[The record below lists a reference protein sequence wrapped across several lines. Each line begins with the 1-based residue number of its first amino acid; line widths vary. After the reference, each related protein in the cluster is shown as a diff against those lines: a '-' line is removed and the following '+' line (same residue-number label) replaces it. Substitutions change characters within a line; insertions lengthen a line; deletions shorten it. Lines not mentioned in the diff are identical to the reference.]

1 MARTIK
7 LLISTAF
14 SLAAMALH
22 VASAET
28 WYWSPKTKSGN
39 YYYWNANNWTNA
51 AGTVGRPALGD
62 TVVLGWGT
70 ATDYAYQ
77 VCGSDANRALYEVR
91 FEGNKV
97 ISMNQGTLYLQ
108 GGGGGLKYMHGSNC
122 GGNWMGLRIAG
133 SGEVP
138 IHIDK
143 SSATYALQGQMTIT
157 SGSNATL
164 IKTGPGKFVCFNEA
178 GARDYTIP
186 LTLLRK
192 GSIDITT
199 AKSVSGVTIAF
210 DGDDESQR
218 IYFSSYNA
226 NHDLDL
232 VLNNA
237 GFYETN
243 GVNNAAHGFSSPKDK
258 QVKFTGTPKQN
269 PTVFSGTF
277 YSKAGLYWSPGS
289 ADYVFVC
296 SNAVSATTGQMIVGK
311 GTVKLVTGASFTAL
325 SKLTISAGATFE
337 VEEGAGA
344 NFHADNMA
352 LANAT
357 AKVKVGTGVSLEM
370 GAATLNGNALPRGT
384 YTSDGGNDTR
394 RAAWIEGAGT
404 VVVVNGPDNI
414 DTWSGAGADNLTST
428 DANWESGSAP
438 DVTAGDLLATFATGG
453 AEAMLPAGT
462 PAAFDG
468 LVLDAATLGGSSFA
482 FTAGSGATATVGASG
497 ISVPAAAAATTWT
510 MGWPFTVT
518 GGAQAWAIGSNNTLK
533 INAPWGGDQDITL
546 TSDGTLELNATST
559 HSGALEL
566 QSGTVK
572 VTATDGLGT
581 SARTVNFHDDI
592 VKLSFGGDITI
603 SSSLNGTW
611 AKTDSM
617 ANGIKV
623 LAGANVVFD
632 GKLTYYSQG
641 GVDLAAGST
650 ATFRRGLQVSSS
662 GMEGYLR
669 FTGNGTAIITNAAM
683 YIGQRTTSIEGSTM
697 TLDLRVSDNNLTGGN
712 RYWAIF
718 PAATVVTRV
727 ANAISTGNSVAFG
740 NGATFDL
747 DGHNQSL
754 KLFHG
759 LAGSTVTSARPATLT
774 LACNGNNE
782 SYNQGSPYNDTN
794 RVNQS
799 VFTGYVSLTKNGAYP
814 HNLGATS
821 SSTGT
826 LKVTAGIL
834 TLSGSWPNC
843 TNVVVSGGTF
853 AVKNANAFG
862 DADRAPGEQPKVVL
876 NVAASGAALNLDYS
890 GRIDCA
896 EIHVDGEKSFGTFG
910 AAGSGAEHEV
920 AWITGTG
927 FIRALPSGTVI
938 TFR

>member
-1 MARTIK
+1 MARTLK
-7 LLISTAF
+7 LFISIAF
-14 SLAAMALH
+14 ALATVVAH

-62 TVVLGWGT
+62 TAVLGWGT

-77 VCGSDANRALYEVR
+77 VCNSAVGNALHEVR

-97 ISMNQGTLYLQ
+97 ISMNQGLLCLQ
-108 GGGGGLKYMHGSNC
+108 GGGGGLQYMHSSNC
-122 GGNWMGLRIAG
+122 GGNWMGLRIVG

-143 SSATYALQGQMTIT
+143 SSATYALQGQMTCQ
-157 SGSNATL
+157 GGVPTL
-164 IKTGPGKFVCFNEA
+164 IKTGSGKFVCFNEA
-178 GARDYTIP
+178 GSRDYTIP
-186 LTLLRK
+186 LTLIRK

-199 AKSVSGVTIAF
+199 AKSVSGVTFAF
-210 DGDDESQR
+210 DGNDESQR

-232 VLNNA
+232 VLNNI

-269 PTVFSGTF
+269 PTVFSGKF
-277 YSKAGLYWSPGS
+277 YSNAGLNWSPNS

-370 GAATLNGNALPRGT
+370 SAATLNGNALPRGT
-384 YTSDGGNDTR
+384 YTSDGANDTR
-394 RAAWIEGAGT
+394 RAAWIDGAGT

-428 DANWESGSAP
+428 DDNWESGSAP

-453 AEAMLPAGT
+453 AAAELPAGT
-462 PAAFDG
+462 AAAFDG
-468 LVLDAATLGGSSFA
+468 LVLDATTLGGSSFA

-510 MGWPFTVT
+510 MGWPITVT
-518 GGAQAWAIGSNNTLK
+518 GGAQAWTIGSNNTLK
-533 INAPWGGDQDITL
+533 INAPWGGDQSITL
-546 TSDGTLELNATST
+546 TGDGTLELNAAST

-566 QSGTVK
+566 NSGTVK

-592 VKLSFGGDITI
+592 AKLSFSGDITI
-603 SSSLNGTW
+603 SSPLNGTW
-611 AKTDSM
+611 AKADSL

-632 GKLTYYSQG
+632 GKLTYFSQAG
-641 GVDLAAGST
+641 LDLGAGST
-650 ATFRRGLQVSSS
+650 ATFRRGLQVLSN
-662 GMEGYLR
+662 GMEGYLQ
-669 FTGNGTAIITNAAM
+669 FTGNGTVVITNTAI
-683 YIGQRTTSIEGSTM
+683 YIGQRTTSIDGSTM
-697 TLDLRVSDNNLTGGN
+697 TLDLRVADNNLTGGT

-718 PAATVVTRV
+718 PSATVVTRV
-727 ANAISTGNSVAFG
+727 ANAINTGNSVGFG

-754 KLFHG
+754 KLLHG
-759 LAGSTVTSARPATLT
+759 LTGSTVTSARPATIT
-774 LACNGNNE
+774 LACDGNNE
-782 SYNQGSPYNDTN
+782 SYQQGNPYDNTN
-794 RVNQS
+794 RVNQA
-799 VFTGYVSLTKNGAYP
+799 VFTGCVNLTKNGAYP

-834 TLSGSWPNC
+834 TLSGAWPNC

-862 DADRAPGEQPKVVL
+862 DNLRASGEKPKVVF
-876 NVAASGAALNLDYS
+876 NVAASGATLNLNYS
-890 GRIDCA
+890 GMIDCA
-896 EIHVDGEKSFGTFG
+896 EIRVGGEKVFGTFG
-910 AAGSGAEHEV
+910 AVGSGAENERS
-920 AWITGTG
+920 WITGTG
-927 FIRALPSGTVI
+927 FIRALPSGTSI
-938 TFR
+938 IFR

>member
-1 MARTIK
+1 MARTLK
-7 LLISTAF
+7 LFISIAF
-14 SLAAMALH
+14 SLAALALQ

-51 AGTVGRPALGD
+51 AGTVGKPALGD
-62 TVVLGWGT
+62 TAVLGRGT

-77 VCGSDANRALYEVR
+77 VCNSAVGNALHEVR

-97 ISMNQGTLYLQ
+97 ISMNQGLLCLQ
-108 GGGGGLKYMHGSNC
+108 GGGGGLQYMHSSNC
-122 GGNWMGLRIAG
+122 GGNWMGLRIVG

-138 IHIDK
+138 INIDK

-164 IKTGPGKFVCFNEA
+164 IKTGAGKFVCFNEA

-186 LTLLRK
+186 VTLIRK
-192 GSIDITT
+192 GSFDITT
-199 AKSVSGVTIAF
+199 TKSVSGVTLAF
-210 DGDDESQR
+210 DGDDASQL
-218 IYFSSYNA
+218 ICFSSYNA

-232 VLNNA
+232 VLNNI

-277 YSKAGLYWSPGS
+277 YSKAGLNWSPGS

-344 NFHADNMA
+344 LFHADTLA

-370 GAATLNGNALPRGT
+370 SAATLNGNALPRGT
-384 YTSDGGNDTR
+384 YSSDGANDTR
-394 RAAWIEGAGT
+394 RAAWIDGAGT

-453 AEAMLPAGT
+453 AAAELPAGT
-462 PAAFDG
+462 AAAFAG
-468 LVLDAATLGGSSFA
+468 LVLDSANLGGSSFA
-482 FTAGSGATATVGASG
+482 FTAGSGATAEIGGSG

-510 MGWPFTVT
+510 MGWPLTVT
-518 GGAQAWAIGSNNTLK
+518 GDAQAWTIGSNNTLK
-533 INAPWGGDQDITL
+533 INAPWGGDQNITL
-546 TSDGTLELNATST
+546 TSDGTLELNAAST

-566 QSGTVK
+566 NSGTVK

-581 SARTVNFHDDI
+581 SARTVNFHDDTA
-592 VKLSFGGDITI
+592 KLSFAGDITI
-603 SSSLNGTW
+603 SSPLNGTW
-611 AKTDSM
+611 AKADSL

-632 GKLTYYSQG
+632 GKLTYFSQAG
-641 GVDLAAGST
+641 LDLAAGST
-650 ATFRRGLQVSSS
+650 ATFRRGLQVLSN
-662 GMEGYLR
+662 GMEGFLQ
-669 FTGNGTAIITNAAM
+669 FTGNGTAIITNTAM
-683 YIGQRTTSIEGSTM
+683 YIGQRTTSINGSTM
-697 TLDLRVSDNNLTGGN
+697 TLDLRVADNNLTGAT

-718 PAATVVTRV
+718 PSATVVTRV

-740 NGATFDL
+740 NGGTFDL

-759 LAGSTVTSARPATLT
+759 LEGSTVTSARPATLT

-794 RVNQS
+794 RVNQA
-799 VFTGYVSLTKNGAYP
+799 VFTGHVSLAKNGGYP

-834 TLSGSWPNC
+834 TLSGAWPNC

-862 DADRAPGEQPKVVL
+862 DNLRASGEKPKVVF
-876 NVAASGAALNLDYS
+876 NVAASGATLNLNYS
-890 GRIDCA
+890 GMIDCA
-896 EIHVDGEKSFGTFG
+896 EIRVGGEKVFGKFG
-910 AAGSGAEHEV
+910 AVGSGAENERS
-920 AWITGTG
+920 WITGPG
-927 FIRALPSGTVI
+927 FIRALPGGTVFI
-938 TFR
+938 FR

>member
-1 MARTIK
+1 MARTLK
-7 LLISTAF
+7 LFISTAF
-14 SLAAMALH
+14 SLAAMALQ
-22 VASAET
+22 VASAAT
-28 WYWSPKTKSGN
+28 WYWSPQPATGN
-39 YYYWNANNWTNA
+39 NNWNANNWTND

-62 TVVLGWGT
+62 TAVLGWGT
-70 ATDYAYQ
+70 ATASAYA
-77 VCGSDANRALYEVR
+77 VCGSDVNRALYEVR

-97 ISMNQGTLYLQ
+97 ISMNQGLLLLQ
-108 GGGGGLKYMHGSNC
+108 GGGGGLKYMHSSTC
-122 GGNWMGLRIAG
+122 GGNWMGFRIVG

-178 GARDYTIP
+178 GSRDYTIP

-199 AKSVSGVTIAF
+199 TKALSGVTIAF
-210 DGDDESQR
+210 DGDDASQR

-226 NHDLDL
+226 NHDIDL

-277 YSKAGLYWSPGS
+277 YSKAGLNWSPGS
-289 ADYVFVC
+289 TDYVFVC

-344 NFHADNMA
+344 LFHADNMA

-370 GAATLNGNALPRGT
+370 SAATLNGNALPRGT
-384 YTSDGGNDTR
+384 YTSDGANDTR
-394 RAAWIEGAGT
+394 RAAWIDGAGT
-404 VVVVNGPDNI
+404 VVVINGPDNI

-428 DANWESGSAP
+428 DDNWESGSAP

-453 AEAMLPAGT
+453 TAAELPAGT
-462 PAAFDG
+462 AAAFDG
-468 LVLDAATLGGSSFA
+468 LVLDATTLGGSSFA
-482 FTAGSGATATVGASG
+482 FTAGSGATAAVGASG
-497 ISVPAAAAATTWT
+497 ISVPAAAAATMWT
-510 MGWPFTVT
+510 MGWPITVT
-518 GGAQAWAIGSNNTLK
+518 GGAQAWTIGSNNTLK
-533 INAPWGGDQDITL
+533 INAPWGGDQKITL
-546 TSDGTLELNATST
+546 TSDGTLELNAAST

-592 VKLSFGGDITI
+592 AKLSFSGDITI
-603 SSSLNGTW
+603 SSPLNGTW
-611 AKTDSM
+611 AKADSM

-623 LAGANVVFD
+623 QAGANVVFD

-641 GVDLAAGST
+641 GLDLAAGST
-650 ATFRRGLQVSSS
+650 ATFRRGLQVLSS
-662 GMEGYLR
+662 GMEGFLR
-669 FTGNGTAIITNAAM
+669 FTGNGTAIITNTAM

-697 TLDLRVSDNNLTGGN
+697 TLDLRVADNNLTGGN

-718 PAATVVTRV
+718 PSATVVTRV
-727 ANAISTGNSVAFG
+727 ANAINTGNSVGFG

-754 KLFHG
+754 KLLNG
-759 LAGSTVTSARPATLT
+759 LTGSTVTSARPATIT
-774 LACNGNNE
+774 LACDGNSE

-794 RVNQS
+794 RVNQA
-799 VFTGYVSLTKNGAYP
+799 VFTGYVSLTKNGAFP

-834 TLSGSWPNC
+834 TLSGAWPNC

-862 DADRAPGEQPKVVL
+862 DNLRASGEKPKVVF
-876 NVAASGAALNLDYS
+876 NVAASGATLNLNYS
-890 GRIDCA
+890 GMIDCA
-896 EIHVDGEKSFGTFG
+896 EIRVGGEKVFGTFG
-910 AAGSGAEHEV
+910 AVGSGAEHEV

-927 FIRALPSGTVI
+927 FIRALPKGTQI

>member
-1 MARTIK
+1 
-7 LLISTAF
+7 
-14 SLAAMALH
+14 
-22 VASAET
+22 
-28 WYWSPKTKSGN
+28 
-39 YYYWNANNWTNA
+39 
-51 AGTVGRPALGD
+51 
-62 TVVLGWGT
+62 
-70 ATDYAYQ
+70 
-77 VCGSDANRALYEVR
+77 
-91 FEGNKV
+91 
-97 ISMNQGTLYLQ
+97 
-108 GGGGGLKYMHGSNC
+108 
-122 GGNWMGLRIAG
+122 
-133 SGEVP
+133 
-138 IHIDK
+138 
-143 SSATYALQGQMTIT
+143 
-157 SGSNATL
+157 
-164 IKTGPGKFVCFNEA
+164 
-178 GARDYTIP
+178 
-186 LTLLRK
+186 
-192 GSIDITT
+192 
-199 AKSVSGVTIAF
+199 
-210 DGDDESQR
+210 
-218 IYFSSYNA
+218 
-226 NHDLDL
+226 
-232 VLNNA
+232 
-237 GFYETN
+237 
-243 GVNNAAHGFSSPKDK
+243 
-258 QVKFTGTPKQN
+258 
-269 PTVFSGTF
+269 
-277 YSKAGLYWSPGS
+277 
-289 ADYVFVC
+289 
-296 SNAVSATTGQMIVGK
+296 
-311 GTVKLVTGASFTAL
+311 
-325 SKLTISAGATFE
+325 
-337 VEEGAGA
+337 
-344 NFHADNMA
+344 
-352 LANAT
+352 
-357 AKVKVGTGVSLEM
+357 
-370 GAATLNGNALPRGT
+370 
-384 YTSDGGNDTR
+384 
-394 RAAWIEGAGT
+394 
-404 VVVVNGPDNI
+404 
-414 DTWSGAGADNLTST
+414 
-428 DANWESGSAP
+428 WESGSAP

-453 AEAMLPAGT
+453 AAAELPAGT
-462 PAAFDG
+462 AAAFDG
-468 LVLDAATLGGSSFA
+468 LVLDATILGGSSFA
-482 FTAGSGATATVGASG
+482 FTAGSGATATVGVSG

-510 MGWPFTVT
+510 MGWPITVT
-518 GGAQAWAIGSNNTLK
+518 GGAQAWTIGSNNTLK
-533 INAPWGGDQDITL
+533 INAPWGGDQNITL

-683 YIGQRTTSIEGSTM
+683 YIGQRTTSINGSTM

-826 LKVTAGIL
+826 LKVTAGKL
-834 TLSGSWPNC
+834 TLSGAWPNC

-862 DADRAPGEQPKVVL
+862 DNLRASGEKPKVVF
-876 NVAASGAALNLDYS
+876 NVAASGAALNLNYS

-896 EIHVDGEKSFGTFG
+896 EIRVGGEKVFGTFG
-910 AAGSGAEHEV
+910 AVGSGAENERS
-920 AWITGTG
+920 WITGTG
-927 FIRALPSGTVI
+927 FIRALPSGTSI
-938 TFR
+938 IFR

>member
-1 MARTIK
+1 MARTLK
-7 LLISTAF
+7 LFISTAF
-14 SLAAMALH
+14 SLAAMALQ

-51 AGTVGRPALGD
+51 TGTVGRPALGD
-62 TVVLGWGT
+62 TAVLGWGT

-97 ISMNQGTLYLQ
+97 ISMNQGLLCLQ
-108 GGGGGLKYMHGSNC
+108 GGGGGLQYMHSSNC
-122 GGNWMGLRIAG
+122 GGNWMGLRIVG

-143 SSATYALQGQMTIT
+143 SSATYALQGQMTCQ
-157 SGSNATL
+157 GGVPTL
-164 IKTGPGKFVCFNEA
+164 IKTGSGKFVCFNEA
-178 GARDYTIP
+178 GGRDYTIP

-199 AKSVSGVTIAF
+199 TKSVSGVTIAF

-218 IYFSSYNA
+218 IYFSSYNV

-269 PTVFSGTF
+269 PTVFSGKF
-277 YSKAGLYWSPGS
+277 YGKAGLNWSPGS

-344 NFHADNMA
+344 DFHADNMA

-370 GAATLNGNALPRGT
+370 SAATLNGNALPRGT
-384 YTSDGGNDTR
+384 YSSDGANDTR
-394 RAAWIEGAGT
+394 RAAWIDGAGT

-428 DANWESGSAP
+428 DDNWESGSAP

-453 AEAMLPAGT
+453 TAAELPAGT
-462 PAAFDG
+462 AAAFDG

-482 FTAGSGATATVGASG
+482 FTAGSGATATIGGSG
-497 ISVPAAAAATTWT
+497 ISVLAAAAATTWT
-510 MGWPFTVT
+510 MGWPITVT
-518 GGAQAWAIGSNNTLK
+518 GGAQAWTIGSNSTLK
-533 INAPWGGDQDITL
+533 INAPWGGDQSITL
-546 TSDGTLELNATST
+546 TGDGTLELNAAST
-559 HSGALEL
+559 HSGALTL
-566 QSGTVK
+566 NSGTVK

-581 SARTVNFHDDI
+581 SARTVNFHDDTA
-592 VKLSFGGDITI
+592 KLSFAGDITI
-603 SSSLNGTW
+603 SSPLNGTW
-611 AKTDSM
+611 AKADSL

-632 GKLTYYSQG
+632 GKLTYFSQAG
-641 GVDLAAGST
+641 LDLGAGST
-650 ATFRRGLQVSSS
+650 ATFRRGLQVLSN
-662 GMEGYLR
+662 GMEGYLQ
-669 FTGNGTAIITNAAM
+669 FTGNGTVVITNTAI

-697 TLDLRVSDNNLTGGN
+697 TLDLRVADNNLTGGN

-718 PAATVVTRV
+718 PSATVVTRV
-727 ANAISTGNSVAFG
+727 ANAISANNSVGFG
-740 NGATFDL
+740 NGATFNL

-754 KLFHG
+754 KLLHG
-759 LAGSTVTSARPATLT
+759 LTGSTVTSARPATIT
-774 LACNGNNE
+774 LACDGNNE
-782 SYNQGSPYNDTN
+782 SYNQGSPYDNTN
-794 RVNQS
+794 RVNQA
-799 VFTGYVSLTKNGAYP
+799 VFTGYVSLTKNGAFP

-834 TLSGSWPNC
+834 TLSGAWPNC

-862 DADRAPGEQPKVVL
+862 DNLRAQGEKPKVVF
-876 NVAASGAALNLDYS
+876 NVAASGATLNLNYS
-890 GRIDCA
+890 GTIDCA
-896 EIHVDGEKSFGTFG
+896 ELHVGGEKLYGKFG
-910 AAGSGAEHEV
+910 AVGSGAEHEV

-927 FIRALPSGTVI
+927 FIRALPKGTHI
-938 TFR
+938 LFR

>member
-1 MARTIK
+1 MARTFK

-62 TVVLGWGT
+62 TAVLGWGT

-97 ISMNQGTLYLQ
+97 ISMNQGLLCLQ
-108 GGGGGLKYMHGSNC
+108 GGGGGLQYMHSSNC
-122 GGNWMGLRIAG
+122 GGNWMGLRIVG

-143 SSATYALQGQMTIT
+143 SSATYALQGQMTCQ
-157 SGSNATL
+157 GGVPTL
-164 IKTGPGKFVCFNEA
+164 IKTGSGKFVCFNEA
-178 GARDYTIP
+178 GGRDYTIP

-199 AKSVSGVTIAF
+199 TKSVSGVTIAF
-210 DGDDESQR
+210 DGD
-218 IYFSSYNA
+218 
-226 NHDLDL
+226 
-232 VLNNA
+232 LNNA

-384 YTSDGGNDTR
+384 YSSDGANDTR

-414 DTWSGAGADNLTST
+414 DTWSGVGTDNLTST

-453 AEAMLPAGT
+453 TAAELPAGT
-462 PAAFDG
+462 AAAFDG
-468 LVLDAATLGGSSFA
+468 LVLDAATLGGNSFA
-482 FTAGSGATATVGASG
+482 FTAGSGATATIGGSG
-497 ISVPAAAAATTWT
+497 ISVLAAAAATTWT
-510 MGWPFTVT
+510 MGWPITVT
-518 GGAQAWAIGSNNTLK
+518 GSAQAWTIGSNSTLK
-533 INAPWGGDQDITL
+533 INAPWGGDQSITL
-546 TSDGTLELNATST
+546 TGDGTLELNAAST
-559 HSGALEL
+559 HSGALTL
-566 QSGTVK
+566 NSGTVK

-581 SARTVNFHDDI
+581 SACTVNFHDDTA
-592 VKLSFGGDITI
+592 KLSFAGDITI
-603 SSSLNGTW
+603 SSPLNGTW
-611 AKTDSM
+611 AKADSL

-632 GKLTYYSQG
+632 GKLTYFSQAG
-641 GVDLAAGST
+641 LDLGAGST
-650 ATFRRGLQVSSS
+650 ATFRRGLQVLSN
-662 GMEGYLR
+662 GMEGYLQ
-669 FTGNGTAIITNAAM
+669 FTGNGTVVITNTAI
-683 YIGQRTTSIEGSTM
+683 YIGQRTTSKDGSTM
-697 TLDLRVSDNNLTGGN
+697 TLDLRVADNNLTGAT

-718 PAATVVTRV
+718 PSATVVTRV
-727 ANAISTGNSVAFG
+727 ANAISANNSVGFG
-740 NGATFDL
+740 NGATFNL

-754 KLFHG
+754 KLLHG
-759 LAGSTVTSARPATLT
+759 LTGSTVTSARPATIT
-774 LACNGNNE
+774 LACDGNNE
-782 SYNQGSPYNDTN
+782 SYNQGSPYDNTN
-794 RVNQS
+794 RVNQA
-799 VFTGYVSLTKNGAYP
+799 VFTGYVSLTKNGAFP

-834 TLSGSWPNC
+834 TLSGAWPNC

-876 NVAASGAALNLDYS
+876 NVAASGAALKLDYS
-890 GRIDCA
+890 GHIDCA
-896 EIHVDGEKSFGTFG
+896 EIHVGGAKTFGTFG

-927 FIRALPSGTVI
+927 FIRALPKGTHI
-938 TFR
+938 LFR

>member
-7 LLISTAF
+7 LLISTAL

-22 VASAET
+22 VAFAET
-28 WYWSPKTKSGN
+28 WYWSPKTKTGN
-39 YYYWNANNWTNA
+39 YYYWNANNLTNA

-62 TVVLGWGT
+62 TAVLGWGT

-77 VCGSDANRALYEVR
+77 VCNSAVGNALHEVR

-97 ISMNQGTLYLQ
+97 ISMNQGLLCLQ
-108 GGGGGLKYMHGSNC
+108 GGGGGLQYMHSSNC
-122 GGNWMGLRIAG
+122 GGNWMGLRIVG

-138 IHIDK
+138 INIDK

-178 GARDYTIP
+178 GSRDYTIP

-192 GSIDITT
+192 GSFDITT
-199 AKSVSGVTIAF
+199 TKALSGVTFAF
-210 DGDDESQR
+210 DGDDASQR

-384 YTSDGGNDTR
+384 YSSDGANDTR

-414 DTWSGAGADNLTST
+414 DTWSGAGADALTST

-453 AEAMLPAGT
+453 AEAALPAGT
-462 PAAFDG
+462 AAAFDG

-482 FTAGSGATATVGASG
+482 FTAGSGATAAIGASG
-497 ISVPAAAAATTWT
+497 ISVPAASAETTWT
-510 MGWPFTVT
+510 MGWPITVA
-518 GGAQAWAIGSNNTLK
+518 GGAQTWNIGTKNTIK
-533 INAPWGGDQDITL
+533 FNAPIGGGEALTIT
-546 TSDGTLELNATST
+546 GGGAVELNADGA
-559 HSGALEL
+559 HAGALTL
-566 QSGTVK
+566 DQGTFK
-572 VTATDGLGT
+572 VTAGNALGASSRTVNYHYDRASLTFDGNFTVGAPIDGTPLSAEGT
-581 SARTVNFHDDI
+581 SA
-592 VKLSFGGDITI
+592 GG
-603 SSSLNGTW
+603 L
-611 AKTDSM
+611 
-617 ANGIKV
+617 KV
-623 LAGANVVFD
+623 
-632 GKLTYYSQG
+632 T
-641 GVDLAAGST
+641 AGSDVAFAGRIYNYTRMWVNVGAGGT
-650 ATFRRGLQVSSS
+650 ATFRNGLVVGVNGMTGQLDLRG
-662 GMEGYLR
+662 G
-669 FTGNGTAIITNAAM
+669 GTFVVTNAPATM
-683 YIGQRTTSIEGSTM
+683 GQKTIMNGS
-697 TLDLRVSDNNLTGGN
+697 TLDLRVAGNKLSSGNTYWTELTN
-712 RYWAIF
+712 SRL
-718 PAATVVTRV
+718 VTRV
-727 ANAISTGNSVAFG
+727 DNAFE
-740 NGATFDL
+740 NGIMVYLGTSSSLDM
-747 DGHNQSL
+747 DGHNQ
-754 KLFHG
+754 KLHVLHG
-759 LAGSTVTSARPATLT
+759 VAGSMVTSSRPATLT
-774 LACNGNNE
+774 LLCSQNGMAQDANYGGENRANPVAFAGQV
-782 SYNQGSPYNDTN
+782 SVTKQGSCQHT
-794 RVNQS
+794 
-799 VFTGYVSLTKNGAYP
+799 LA
-814 HNLGATS
+814 ATS

-862 DADRAPGEQPKVVL
+862 DADRAPGAQPKLVL
-876 NVAASGAALNLDYS
+876 DMSAGASLNLDYS

-896 EIHVDGEKSFGTFG
+896 EIRVGGEKSFGTFG
-910 AAGSGAEHEV
+910 AAGSGAENEV

-927 FIRALPSGTVI
+927 FIRVLPKGTQVI
-938 TFR
+938 FR